1 MPSLKL
7 RFWVKFN
14 FKMSIKRRV
23 FLVYIKRIVMMGESY
38 SDMQNPELYALLVY
52 TVGSSFEMP

>member
-1 MPSLKL
+1 
-7 RFWVKFN
+7 
-14 FKMSIKRRV
+14 MSIKRRV

-52 TVGSSFEMP
+52 TVGSSFEMPWLETYLVGNL